1 MNRHASGNVTNR
13 YQLIII
19 TPLVLLMHDR
29 ERRAEVDDKA
39 GSVVHA
45 AEHTPLNRAV
55 ASVFD
60 TLRYFSERLVVRA
73 LAFGP
78 LPAHIAFIMDGNRR
92 WSRNAGLKVQDGH
105 DMGFNALRR
114 MLKLCMDLKKV
125 RVVTV
130 YAFAI
135 DNFRRSQDE
144 VDALMELARMRL
156 LELLEKNDVVSQHSI
171 RVRFVG
177 RRSLL
182 PTDVQD
188 VIARVENETQ
198 AHTGPL
204 LNICMPYAAQ
214 DEICAAMDT
223 CKSNI
228 PLFPADI
235 DAHLMV
241 SRDIAVDMLVRT
253 SNVARLSD
261 FLLWQC
267 NERTQLYFVDRFW
280 PQIDIWDLVPV
291 LLAYQRNC
299 YV

>member
-1 MNRHASGNVTNR
+1 MTNR

-19 TPLVLLMHDR
+19 TPLFLLMHEGDQ
-29 ERRAEVDDKA
+29 RAAMDDKA
-39 GSVVHA
+39 GTVVHA
-45 AEHTPLNRAV
+45 AERTPLHRAS
-55 ASVFD
+55 AGVFN
-60 TLRYFSERLVVRA
+60 TLRYFAERLVLRA
-73 LAFGP
+73 LALGP

-105 DMGFNALRR
+105 NMGFNALRR
-114 MLKLCMDLKKV
+114 ILELCMDLKKV

-135 DNFRRSQDE
+135 DNFRRSKDE
-144 VDALMELARMRL
+144 VDALMELARIRL
-156 LELLEKNDVVSQHSI
+156 LELTEKNDVVARHSI

-182 PTDVQD
+182 PADIQD
-188 VIARVENETQ
+188 VIARVENETR

-214 DEICAAMDT
+214 DEICAAMDA
-223 CKSNI
+223 CESNI

-267 NERTQLYFVDRFW
+267 NERTQLYFIDRLW

>member
-19 TPLVLLMHDR
+19 TPLVLLMYERD
-29 ERRAEVDDKA
+29 RRAAMDEA
-39 GSVVHA
+39 GSFVHA
-45 AEHTPLNRAV
+45 AEGTPLHRA
-55 ASVFD
+55 STCVFD
-60 TLRYFSERLVVRA
+60 TLRYFSERLVLRA
-73 LAFGP
+73 LALGP

-92 WSRNAGLKVQDGH
+92 WSRNSGLNVQDGH
-105 DMGFNALRR
+105 NMGFNALKRI
-114 MLKLCMDLKKV
+114 LELCMDLKKV

-135 DNFRRSQDE
+135 DNFRRSKEE
-144 VDALMELARMRL
+144 VDALMELARIRL
-156 LELLEKNDVVSQHSI
+156 IELIEKNDVVARYSI
-171 RVRFVG
+171 RVRFAG

-182 PTDVQD
+182 PADVQD
-188 VIARVENETQ
+188 VIARVENETR

-214 DEICAAMDT
+214 DEICAAMDA
-223 CKSNI
+223 CESNI
-228 PLFPADI
+228 PLSPADI

-241 SRDIAVDMLVRT
+241 SRDLAVDMLVRT

-267 NERTQLYFVDRFW
+267 NERTQLYFIDRLW